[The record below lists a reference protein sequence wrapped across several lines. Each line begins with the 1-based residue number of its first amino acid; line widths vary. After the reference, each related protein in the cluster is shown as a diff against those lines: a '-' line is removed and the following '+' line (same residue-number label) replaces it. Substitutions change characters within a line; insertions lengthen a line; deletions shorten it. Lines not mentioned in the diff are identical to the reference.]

1 MLCRVDAIQ
10 PWERRHQSR
19 RIATEPYLILTYFAS
34 LAEPFPDQTLTFWV
48 VTTHPSHVPFLVLCV
63 SSSPSSFLGLSWPP

>member
-34 LAEPFPDQTLTFWV
+34 LAEPFPDQTLTFWRC
-48 VTTHPSHVPFLVLCV
+48 PGC
-63 SSSPSSFLGLSWPP
+63 